1 MPDKAFT
8 PYWQVAANL
17 TDDAPA
23 SLLSAPQF
31 IIRGDGGAVA
41 ENLLQFME

>member
-1 MPDKAFT
+1 MPDKGLRLI
-8 PYWQVAANL
+8 WQVAANL

-23 SLLSAPQF
+23 SPFQHHKF

-41 ENLLQFME
+41 ENLLSLWK